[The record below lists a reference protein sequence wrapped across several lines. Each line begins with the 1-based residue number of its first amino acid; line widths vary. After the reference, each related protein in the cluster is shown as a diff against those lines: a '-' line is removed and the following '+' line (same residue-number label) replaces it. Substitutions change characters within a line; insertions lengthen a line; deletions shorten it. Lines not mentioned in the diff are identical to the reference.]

1 MCGHVQVGSLYEHRI
16 YGLWSWI
23 SAAMRMRVVQSV
35 STLFVD
41 YARVNCVML
50 IAQL

>member
-1 MCGHVQVGSLYEHRI
+1 MCGHVQVASLYEHRI
-16 YGLWSWI
+16 YGLWSWM
-23 SAAMRMRVVQSV
+23 SAAVRMRVVQSV

-41 YARVNCVML
+41 YARAKCTML